1 MGHADLATT
10 AIDAL
15 GSPGRRSGAHEL
27 VLKGSAVRI
36 RSSAL
41 GEDRRARAIRGRCA
55 PGRSMPAPSVYVADM
70 PSLQLLTA
78 VHTRGVDGTA
88 DVARLLGVD
97 EAQAEQQLREA
108 ERAGLVVK
116 EHGDSVRVPID
127 YARGR
132 LRLTAAGHVKKQTLE
147 DERAE

>member
-1 MGHADLATT
+1 MASLELLA
-10 AIDAL
+10 
-15 GSPGRRSGAHEL
+15 
-27 VLKGSAVRI
+27 
-36 RSSAL
+36 
-41 GEDRRARAIRGRCA
+41 
-55 PGRSMPAPSVYVADM
+55 
-70 PSLQLLTA
+70 A
-78 VHTRGVDGTA
+78 VHSRGVQSTA
-88 DVARLLGVD
+88 DVAGLLSLD
-97 EAQAEQQLREA
+97 EAEAETQLREA